1 MPELRVF
8 ETFSRVPR
16 SDWDAC
22 VDASNPFVCLDF
34 FLAMEESGCASSAS
48 GWKPLPALLY
58 DDAGL
63 CWACC
68 PLYLKTNSMGEFVFD
83 YGWADAYHRA
93 GGRYYP
99 KLQMAV
105 PFTPVPGPRVLC
117 RPGISK
123 EMLLWLQGN
132 ISGWVDDLGISSFHC
147 TFCDESLYRLWGED
161 PKWLQRLGVQFHWHN
176 HNYSNFDDFLMELS
190 ARKRKAIKKER
201 ETARSHGLEIDILS
215 GSELQERHWDAF
227 FDFYMRTTER
237 KWGDAHLNREFFSRL
252 TERMA
257 DRVVLMLARD
267 GQKYVAGA
275 INLQGE
281 NVLFGRNWGC
291 IGDYPCLH
299 FEVCYYQAIE
309 YAIAKKFVRVEA
321 GAQGMHKVARGYL
334 PAETYSLHYIR
345 DEGFREAVGRF
356 VDQERLELEQ
366 AAAEIEA
373 NGPFRKVEPKQA

>member
-16 SDWDAC
+16 ADWDAC

-34 FLAMEESGCASSAS
+34 FLALEESGCASSAT

-58 DDAGL
+58 DDAGQ

-117 RPGISK
+117 RPGISQ
-123 EMLLWLQGN
+123 ELLLWLQGN
-132 ISGWVDDLGISSFHC
+132 ISSWVDDLGISSFHC
-147 TFCDESLYRLWGED
+147 TFCDQSLYRLWGKN

-176 HNYSNFDDFLMELS
+176 HNYANFDEFLSELS

-201 ETARSHGLEIDILS
+201 ETARSHGLQIEILS
-215 GSELQERHWDAF
+215 GGDLQEHHWDAF
-227 FDFYMRTTER
+227 FDFYMCTTER
-237 KWGDAHLNREFFSRL
+237 KWGDAHLNRDFFSHL
-252 TERMA
+252 TQRMA
-257 DRVVLMLARD
+257 DRVVLMLAKD
-267 GQKYVAGA
+267 GPKYVAGA

-281 NVLFGRNWGC
+281 DVLFGRNWGC

-309 YAIAKKFVRVEA
+309 YAIANKFVRVEA

-366 AAAEIEA
+366 AAVEIEA
-373 NGPFRKVEPKQA
+373 NGPFRKVEPKL